1 MFLGKQPLNKE
12 VISEIKKL
20 AKLINKFTIEN
31 NPTGSSKYS
40 KV

>member
-12 VISEIKKL
+12 IINDIRKL
-20 AKLINKFTIEN
+20 AKLINKFTILN
-31 NPTGSSKYS
+31 NPIGSSKFS